1 MFGALVEQVR
11 RNPLVIILA
20 VAGLTAANLGLDQLA
35 ENGPGNFFP
44 SGLMSLAAQYYVTRA
59 ALDRAGEL
67 LPLRADVACGAIL
80 CDPRRARPR
89 RLAAGGRRRTLREL
103 LGNEHPHR

>member
-59 ALDRAGEL
+59 ALGRAG
-67 LPLRADVACGAIL
+67 LPPERGASRFGSFWGMNILTGLAIL
-80 CDPRRARPR
+80 VGCILLVLPGLYLLARW
-89 RLAAGGRRRTLREL
+89 
-103 LGNEHPHR
+103 